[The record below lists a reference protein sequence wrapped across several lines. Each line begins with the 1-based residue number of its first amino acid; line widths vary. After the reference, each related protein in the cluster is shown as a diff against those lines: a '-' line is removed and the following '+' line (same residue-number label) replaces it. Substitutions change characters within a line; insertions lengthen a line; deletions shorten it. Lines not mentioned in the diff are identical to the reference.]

1 MDPQTLHTGSVTQ
14 ETIAQSLA
22 YHAKINDLQMT
33 DEQIEE
39 KAAEIYQ
46 LRKAGSKVSLVMK
59 SMKAGVE
66 AEKVSGERIAEEKLA
81 GERGD
86 ERGGGVKDDNKGAE
100 NAEADTEQQPDDS
113 FDDEHADEKDE
124 EEESADK
131 WTEDLNRDLDD
142 MMPDED
148 PEEPFDVV
156 DKSRCYD
163 WLIVTGTTHYA
174 KDRSSFAK
182 YTPLSGITAG
192 GRPVLGI
199 GSVKLL
205 AAQIDDVHRMPHHY
219 KIEINNVLHMPG
231 MICNG
236 YNAVVADTLCLI
248 NGPEAAEGFDRGRN
262 RKWYGRWNR
271 FAGRARMQ
279 LRGDPW
285 GKSELIEREEEIE
298 AGLDLDVHLTVREM
312 AHLRELGVWEVPL
325 RI

>member
-22 YHAKINDLQMT
+22 YHAKINDLIMT
-33 DEQIEE
+33 DDEIEE

-59 SMKAGVE
+59 SMKAGGE
-66 AEKVSGERIAEEKLA
+66 AEKVSGEKIAEEKLA

-86 ERGGGVKDDNKGAE
+86 ERRGDVKDDNKGAG

-113 FDDEHADEKDE
+113 FDDEHEDE
-124 EEESADK
+124 EGAEK
-131 WTEDLNRDLDD
+131 WTEDVNCDLDN
-142 MMPDED
+142 MIPEED
-148 PEEPFDVV
+148 SEEPFDVV

-174 KDRSSFAK
+174 KDRSSFAT
-182 YTPLSGITAG
+182 YTPLSGVTAG

-205 AAQIDDVHRMPHHY
+205 AAQIDDVHSVSHYY

-248 NGPEAAEGFDRGRN
+248 NGPEEAEGFDRGRN

-285 GKSELIEREEEIE
+285 GKSEVMEREGESEEKLE
-298 AGLDLDVHLTVREM
+298 LDVHLTVREM

-325 RI
+325 RV